1 MSDLL
6 RLPKSVWTELSADFA
21 GPMPDGSY
29 LLIIVDEYSRFP
41 VVEIIHSTS
50 ADTVIAAFERVFAM
64 LGNIEVLKT
73 DRHGHEMMAD
83 RQRATYRTSS

>member
-1 MSDLL
+1 
-6 RLPKSVWTELSADFA
+6 
-21 GPMPDGSY
+21 MPDGSY

-73 DRHGHEMMAD
+73 DMDRHGHLTDGRNMLLTED
-83 RQRATYRTSS
+83 LSIVV